1 MSKIFTPFSLLVG
14 FAAGQVASKIF
25 AFIWSKFDDE
35 EAPDAKFREI
45 DGAKLVI
52 ALLIEGAIFKL
63 VKGLTDHGLRHV
75 WSRTVGEWPGDERPE
90 PE

>member
-1 MSKIFTPFSLLVG
+1 MSKVFPPFSLLIG
-14 FAAGQVASKIF
+14 LAAGQLASKIF

-35 EAPDAKFREI
+35 EAPEPKFREI
-45 DGAKLVI
+45 DRAKLVI

-63 VKGLTDHGLRHV
+63 VKGLTDHGLRHT
-75 WSRTVGEWPGDERPE
+75 WARTIGEWPGDERPA